1 MTHFLFFCLSFQPV
15 VFKNPTAAAAQFH
28 QKMWRQT
35 GTLEERISSS
45 LPTASSSAQITFT
58 CCLVLPMTNPPLV
71 RSSAS
76 SALWEFLVRRRQ
88 VLPGANQGGVRC
100 PLNKPPMPPSKEA
113 CSVPLSAPT
122 GCCLPGIRLKI
133 SLVTIKF
140 LVKGLHVEGV
150 RETEDRA
157 LGTETRCANVRCI
170 HY

>member
-1 MTHFLFFCLSFQPV
+1 M
-15 VFKNPTAAAAQFH
+15 AQFH

-35 GTLEERISSS
+35 GTSEQRNSSS
-45 LPTASSSAQITFT
+45 FPTTSSSTQITFT
-58 CCLVLPMTNPPLV
+58 RCLVLPMTNPPLLQ
-71 RSSAS
+71 SSAS
-76 SALWEFLVRRRQ
+76 LALWEFHVRRRQ

-113 CSVPLSAPT
+113 RSVPVSAPT

-157 LGTETRCANVRCI
+157 LGTETRCANVQCM